1 MTKTHDTDLPLGL
14 ARTFRWDGHSVWPL
28 PMSIAQQLH
37 KFLKSRQDGTV
48 GFTKTS
54 RRLKVVVGLGAAILV
69 GCATPPPQ
77 PIPVAAATNL
87 APASLAEAPPAMPQ
101 AQVQAPMQATAAAA
115 SAPGALPDDQKTQTP
130 LAADAPWKQQGLAS
144 WYGKKFHGRRTAS
157 GERFNASAFTA
168 AHRTLPI
175 HSYVRVRRVA
185 SGEEVVVRINDRGP
199 FHQARLMDLSFAAAK
214 KLGIVALGSAEVE
227 IELLTEE
234 DGPASDPK
242 QACDVIN
249 AMSQTRHW
257 PEKPTLQAVKKCR
270 K

>member
-1 MTKTHDTDLPLGL
+1 MTPQRFKVL
-14 ARTFRWDGHSVWPL
+14 
-28 PMSIAQQLH
+28 MS
-37 KFLKSRQDGTV
+37 
-48 GFTKTS
+48 
-54 RRLKVVVGLGAAILV
+54 LGAAILV
-69 GCATPPPQ
+69 GCAAPRP
-77 PIPVAAATNL
+77 PIPVLAATNL
-87 APASLAEAPPAMPQ
+87 APAPLAEAAPAMPQ
-101 AQVQAPMQATAAAA
+101 APVQASIQATAPAA
-115 SAPGALPDDQKTQTP
+115 SDPGALPDEQPQA
-130 LAADAPWKQQGLAS
+130 LMAADVPWKQQGLAS

-234 DGPASDPK
+234 DGPASDAK
-242 QACDVIN
+242 QACDVFN